1 VQPITSRQG
10 RIDRIDGWTKERT
23 MQLVASKTLAHYRFN
38 VIEQDGEKKN
48 PLRRLKTLLAV
59 H

>member
-1 VQPITSRQG
+1 
-10 RIDRIDGWTKERT
+10 